1 MRVEELY
8 LENGN
13 ETNYEEKSGKM
24 SSSRSLRNTSMSK
37 TNFFDHLWSQLV
49 VAYREHRIDE
59 AFDLKNKIIEGNFPL
74 TSEQE

>member
-1 MRVEELY
+1 
-8 LENGN
+8 
-13 ETNYEEKSGKM
+13 
-24 SSSRSLRNTSMSK
+24 MSK